1 MQVQLTR
8 PELERYITQQVE
20 AGRFSSAQAA
30 IEAAVEQMMLAG
42 DEFEL
47 SDEDVEAINE
57 AEDQIDRGETVDFDT
72 FAAELR
78 KRHSLAGERS
88 RA

>member
-8 PELERYITQQVE
+8 PELERFIAQQVE
-20 AGRFSSAQAA
+20 AGHFPSAQAA

-42 DEFEL
+42 DEFDL

-57 AEDQIDRGETVDFDT
+57 AEEQIDRGETVDFDT
-72 FAAELR
+72 FAAEMR
-78 KRHSLAGERS
+78 KRHSS
-88 RA
+88 H

>member
-8 PELERYITQQVE
+8 PELERYIAQQVE
-20 AGRFSSAQAA
+20 AGHFPSAQAA

-57 AEDQIDRGETVDFDT
+57 AEDQLDRGETVDFDT
-72 FAAELR
+72 FAAEMR
-78 KRHSLAGERS
+78 KRHSR
-88 RA
+88 

>member
-8 PELERYITQQVE
+8 PELERFIAQQVE
-20 AGRFSSAQAA
+20 AGHFPSAQAA
-30 IEAAVEQMMLAG
+30 IEAAIEQMMLAG

-72 FAAELR
+72 FAAEMR
-78 KRHSLAGERS
+78 KRHTSH
-88 RA
+88 

>member
-8 PELERYITQQVE
+8 PELERYIAQQVE
-20 AGRFSSAQAA
+20 AGHFPSAQAA

-72 FAAELR
+72 FAADMR
-78 KRHSLAGERS
+78 KRHTSH
-88 RA
+88 

>member
-8 PELERYITQQVE
+8 PELERFIAQQVE
-20 AGRFSSAQAA
+20 AGHFPSAQAA

-72 FAAELR
+72 FAADTR
-78 KRHSLAGERS
+78 KRHTSH
-88 RA
+88 